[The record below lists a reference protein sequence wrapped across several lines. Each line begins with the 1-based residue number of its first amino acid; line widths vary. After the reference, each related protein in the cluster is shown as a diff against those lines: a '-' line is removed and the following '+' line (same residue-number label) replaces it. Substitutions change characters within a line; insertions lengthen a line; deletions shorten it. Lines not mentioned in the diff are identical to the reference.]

1 MKRVSASP
9 GGLLIL
15 PARDV
20 RVRSK
25 GRLVALRYLNTA
37 ETDDC
42 ISSLTANGWRWMV
55 PSDARS
61 ASSMRMLGVSHH
73 IQNCKTLAPR
83 SDPASSLLRHG
94 DAGQLVACEQRFA
107 PFDEGVAHAEVPT
120 SSVHLAR
127 NSFDVAEI
135 WRLGLDRLA
144 DEVALAPQTVPS
156 TQYRLTRF
164 SSVLPGIKSVCR
176 GVILETMT

>member
-1 MKRVSASP
+1 MSASP
-9 GGLLIL
+9 GGSLMF

-42 ISSLTANGWRWMV
+42 VSSWTANGWRWME

-61 ASSMRMLGVSHH
+61 VSSLRMLCVSHH
-73 IQNCKTLAPR
+73 IQNCKTPAPR
-83 SDPASSLLRHG
+83 WAWASTLLRHG
-94 DAGQLVACEQRFA
+94 DARQLVACDRRFA

-120 SSVHLAR
+120 SSVHVAR
-127 NSFDVAEI
+127 NSFDVAKL
-135 WRLGLDRLA
+135 WRLGLNRLA
-144 DEVALAPQTVPS
+144 DEAALAPQTVPS
-156 TQYRLTRF
+156 TQYRLVRF

-176 GVILETMT
+176 GVILENMT